1 MGSYSSSKNAGD
13 EIVIQSQQ
21 VSLAYTGSPKALLET
36 LQLFVPLGESSAI
49 INQLKKNQEATMAA
63 FEELKTA
70 AEEIQSAVA
79 DEFTQAKAKLEQL
92 ELLLASDTITPAQKA
107 ELLALFSNIKT
118 GVTGIIPDATATPVT
133 PAE

>member
-49 INQLKKNQEATMAA
+49 INQLKKIRRPLWLH
-63 FEELKTA
+63 LK
-70 AEEIQSAVA
+70 QS
-79 DEFTQAKAKLEQL
+79 
-92 ELLLASDTITPAQKA
+92 TP
-107 ELLALFSNIKT
+107 SST
-118 GVTGIIPDATATPVT
+118 R
-133 PAE
+133 